1 MIGGDGDK
9 ERKKRIDSDNLSVLE
24 LSERMKFNRELQK
37 KRDIAKQELLKEKM
51 KKKMAKKEIR
61 EKKEA
66 DKAAD
71 KAAKLAKR
79 QKKEAE
85 KNEKRIA
92 RLDKREKKEK
102 LIAAKV
108 AAKAAA
114 KAAKAAKAQAAID
127 ARAIK
132 QAKAAQATKTKDA
145 SDKPSASPQQ
155 KNQVQKPKISWNH
168 KQGSPEVIG
177 EAQRK
182 ITSVSDNIDC
192 KFDGR
197 TQWYQNVV
205 SEFMTPNSSI
215 DRLLVAHQLGTGKT
229 RSMLEMIGNFY
240 DDPRPIIV
248 IVPKQSLVINFY
260 DELFKHPTKL
270 RSYLYRCVGKPG
282 SEGITPALREKCI
295 DALAKKGQIR
305 NGIVQQ
311 DQECPDAPAAPI
323 RCVRMTQAGSDTF
336 AKNPILKVSEALK
349 GSATNTY
356 FDNCIVM
363 IDEGHL
369 LVKKEAWSTVQWPLI
384 KALQEELI
392 DAENCKL
399 AVLTATPIVDKR
411 QDAVDLMRI
420 VQAKQTEKFLPGYVS
435 WFMSRVGSVFAT
447 TNPTGV
453 IPHIIEV
460 EIEEG
465 GRNWEYYRSRAR
477 QLQKKPDMDPKNG
490 VYTAEHMGTASA
502 GLWKRLFGPYTSKAK
517 LKTDSLISQDWD
529 TKNWDQ
535 SEWEKVGL
543 NIATKLCQ
551 IAIDVKRSGLKTCV
565 MIHKSNG
572 LKLLAYLMNS
582 LNVKCTFC
590 TSGEKGEKAKDVN
603 IRNKK
608 NIDEFNKKENIEGNK
623 IQCIILDS
631 RDYSE
636 GVSLQNV
643 RQLILGDLGEGMKAP
658 SWGRVKQRIGRAL
671 RFCSHASLPK
681 DKQTLEVYLYL
692 AKFPGNTWSLAERNK
707 HKKAELKEYLQYEL
721 SKAKQEMVEDEL
733 PKGVIR
739 SRLKEMKYELEDGFQ
754 PSPMPSKPFETFD
767 TQKINDVL
775 KQAVRVELANC
786 ELEATAL
793 DQGVYGRSGCSF
805 IPPSIPIYDSVS
817 DAKANLSTSSIRK
830 PTMKEVEEYEKNQ
843 VILAKRKEEKEK
855 MRLEQIRKEAEK
867 LGIKPK

>member
-1 MIGGDGDK
+1 MIGGDK
-9 ERKKRIDSDNLSVLE
+9 ERKKRIDSANLSAVE
-24 LSERMKFNRELQK
+24 LNRRIEFNKELQK
-37 KRDIAKQELLKEKM
+37 KRDIAEQELLKEKM

-66 DKAAD
+66 EKAAD

-85 KNEKRIA
+85 KTAKRIA

-102 LIAAKV
+102 LM
-108 AAKAAA
+108 AA

-132 QAKAAQATKTKDA
+132 KAKAAQATKTKDA
-145 SDKPSASPQQ
+145 SDKPIASPQQ
-155 KNQVQKPKISWNH
+155 KIQVQKPKISWNN

-240 DDPRPIIV
+240 NDPRPIIV

-311 DQECPDAPAAPI
+311 DPECPDAPAAPI

-336 AKNPILKVSEALK
+336 ANNPILKVSEALNN
-349 GSATNTY
+349 GRATNTY

-369 LVKKEAWSTVQWPLI
+369 LVKKDAWSTVQWPLI
-384 KALQEELI
+384 KSLQEELI
-392 DAENCKL
+392 GAENCKL

-411 QDAVDLMRI
+411 QDAVDLMSI

-502 GLWKRLFGPYTSKAK
+502 ALWSRLFQPFKSMAK
-517 LKTDSLISQDWD
+517 LKTDSLINQNWD
-529 TKNWDQ
+529 IKNWSQ

-543 NIATKLCQ
+543 NVATKLCQ

-572 LKLLAYLMNS
+572 LKLLAFLMNS

-608 NIDEFNKKENIEGNK
+608 NIDEFNKQENKEGDK

-643 RQLILGDLGEGMKAP
+643 RQLILGDLGEGMKPP

-681 DKQTLEVYLYL
+681 DKQTLEVYLYV
-692 AKFPGNTWSLAERNK
+692 AKFPGNTWSIQEKNK
-707 HKKAELKEYLQYEL
+707 HRKAELKEHLEERLLEERLQLLEN
-721 SKAKQEMVEDEL
+721 QV
-733 PKGVIR
+733 PKRQIR
-739 SRLKEMKYELEDGFQ
+739 TQLKELKNEISDQFT
-754 PSPMPSKPFETFD
+754 PSPMPPNSFKTFD

-775 KQAVRVELANC
+775 KQAVRVEQANC

-793 DQGVYGRSGCSF
+793 DKGIYGQSGCSY
-805 IPPSIPIYDSVS
+805 IPTSIPVYGSV
-817 DAKANLSTSSIRK
+817 DNARRNLTSKTISR
-830 PTMKEVEEYEKNQ
+830 PTIKEVEEYERNQ
-843 VILAKRKEEKEK
+843 ELLKKR
-855 MRLEQIRKEAEK
+855 
-867 LGIKPK
+867 